1 MSSTVL
7 NSLTFSSG
15 VYKLVSLTVIFLPNV
30 LKQRN
35 NHVCAKL
42 HNFVDCGTSK
52 MSLILTKFDPD
63 NVLLISRGFEYNT

>member
-7 NSLTFSSG
+7 SSLTFCSG

-30 LKQRN
+30 LKQRI

-42 HNFVDCGTSK
+42 NHSVDSGTSN

-63 NVLLISRGFEYNT
+63 NVLLSSRDFEYNT